1 LRERSCRR
9 HRFRVFLL
17 SASCRI
23 LFANEKAEELLRCRM
38 GLQCANGRLAAA
50 TPALTQRLQALARAG
65 VRLGRGDGEI
75 GGTFELKRGEND
87 PPLVAHVVPVAA
99 DRAASVFA
107 IDRSAAAVVVVD
119 PAAGLAA
126 QIERFSAQFGLTFAE
141 TRVLGE
147 IVGGTGILAAAAK
160 LNSSESTVR
169 THANRILAKTGT
181 MRQTELIRRFFETAL
196 PVVSG
201 A

>member
-1 LRERSCRR
+1 MTRRSSPMLCPLPQTAPRR
-9 HRFRVFLL
+9 SLL
-17 SASCRI
+17 ST
-23 LFANEKAEELLRCRM
+23 
-38 GLQCANGRLAAA
+38 GRPPQLSLSI
-50 TPALTQRLQALARAG
+50 PRQAL
-65 VRLGRGDGEI
+65 
-75 GGTFELKRGEND
+75 
-87 PPLVAHVVPVAA
+87 
-99 DRAASVFA
+99 
-107 IDRSAAAVVVVD
+107 
-119 PAAGLAA
+119 
-126 QIERFSAQFGLTFAE
+126 RFSAQFRLTFAE

-201 A
+201 

>member
-1 LRERSCRR
+1 
-9 HRFRVFLL
+9 
-17 SASCRI
+17 
-23 LFANEKAEELLRCRM
+23 
-38 GLQCANGRLAAA
+38 
-50 TPALTQRLQALARAG
+50 
-65 VRLGRGDGEI
+65 
-75 GGTFELKRGEND
+75 
-87 PPLVAHVVPVAA
+87 VPVAA
-99 DRAASVFA
+99 DRATSVFA
-107 IDRSAAAVVVVD
+107 NERPAAAVIVVD

-126 QIERFSAQFGLTFAE
+126 QIERFAAQFGLTFAE

-147 IVGGTGILAAAAK
+147 LIGGTGILAAAAK

-181 MRQTELIRRFFETAL
+181 VRQTELIRRFFETAL